1 VGVRQWITARP
12 PPPPRAPPPP
22 PPTALRADPPHKG
35 EGRTEF
41 AAPAEASM
49 TASSFRR
56 DFISKPIF
64 RWARHVLPTLSDTER
79 EAIEAGDV
87 WWDADLFG
95 GNPDWA
101 KLLAVPPATL
111 AAEEQTFLDGP
122 VNELCR
128 MLDEWRITWNLRD
141 LPPEVWD
148 FLKRHKFFA
157 MIIPKAYGGL
167 GFSAYAHSEVIRKLS
182 TRSLTAAVT
191 AMVPNSL
198 GPGEL
203 LHQFGTKAQQDY
215 WLPRL
220 AEGKEIPCFGLTSP
234 EAGSDAAAMTDSGV
248 VCRGIWQGREVLGI
262 KLNWH
267 KRYITLAP
275 IATVIG
281 LAFKLYDPDHLIGER
296 DDIGITVAL
305 VPTDLPGV
313 EIGRRHLPAL
323 MVFQNGPT
331 WGHDVFIPLDNV
343 IGGAPQVGKGWK
355 MLMSA
360 LAAGRGISL
369 PSLSAAG
376 AVFAAHTTGAYARI
390 REQFHV
396 PIGRFQAIQE
406 RLGRMAATAYLLD
419 AARRLTC
426 AGIDAGHKPA
436 VVTAIMK
443 EQATERLRVVAND
456 AMDVH
461 GGKGVQEGPLNY
473 LGPLY
478 RSVPIGITVEGANI
492 VTRSLIQFG
501 QGAIRSHPYLLKEMT
516 ALEDPDRARGL
527 EQFDRAFWG
536 HVGASFANMFRAWGR
551 AWTGGVFAPAPAA
564 GEASRFYKQLGRYA
578 SAFAL
583 AVDMALLTLG
593 GGLKRQEMVSAR
605 FGDVLSELYL
615 LSAVL
620 KRWDE
625 EGRQEADLPL
635 VAWCMEDGFA
645 TIEARLDSIFANFPN
660 RPAAWLLRF
669 LLLPLGLTRRG
680 PSDRATQACA
690 EILLNPSATRE
701 RLTVDIFHG
710 TGDDGL
716 ARLERAFAL
725 TVATAPLRDRLHQ
738 AHIRDIDKARAQGL
752 INDAEA
758 EKLRTAADAVAAA
771 VAVDDFAPEELSP
784 RQAADA
790 AADGAADATDATD
803 AVPSRWT
810 ELKRQTRSALSPL
823 VGGG

>member
-1 VGVRQWITARP
+1 MS
-12 PPPPRAPPPP
+12 
-22 PPTALRADPPHKG
+22 AL
-35 EGRTEF
+35 
-41 AAPAEASM
+41 SL
-49 TASSFRR
+49 RR

-64 RWARHVLPTLSDTER
+64 RWAQQVLPSLSDTER

-87 WWDADLFG
+87 WWDADLFS
-95 GNPDWA
+95 GNPDWG
-101 KLLAVPPATL
+101 KLLAFPPAAL
-111 AAEEQTFLDGP
+111 SAEEQAFLAGP
-122 VNELCR
+122 VDELCR
-128 MLDEWRITWNLRD
+128 MLDEWRITWELRD
-141 LPPEVWD
+141 LPPQVWD
-148 FLKRHKFFA
+148 FLKRRKFFA
-157 MIIPKAYGGL
+157 MIIPKSYGGL

-203 LHQFGTKAQQDY
+203 LHQFGTKEQQDY

-220 AEGKEIPCFGLTSP
+220 ADAREIPCFGLTSP
-234 EAGSDAAAMTDSGV
+234 EAGSDAASMIDSGV
-248 VCRGIWQGREVLGI
+248 VCRGTWEGREVLGI
-262 KLNWH
+262 RLNWH
-267 KRYITLAP
+267 KRYITLGP

-281 LAFKLYDPDHLIGER
+281 LAFKLHDPDHLLGARE
-296 DDIGITVAL
+296 DVGITVAL
-305 VPTDLPGV
+305 VPANLPGV
-313 EIGRRHLPAL
+313 EIGRRHLPTM

-331 WGHDVFIPLDNV
+331 VGRDVFIPLDHI
-343 IGGAPQVGKGWK
+343 IGGVAQAGKGWK

-376 AVFAAHTTGAYARI
+376 TAFAAHVTGAYARI

-419 AARRLTC
+419 AARRFTC

-443 EQATERLRVVAND
+443 AQATERLRVVAND

-473 LGPLY
+473 LGGLY

-501 QGAIRSHPYLLKEMT
+501 QGAIRSHPYLLKEMA

-527 EQFDRAFWG
+527 EEFDRAFWAHAG
-536 HVGASFANMFRAWGR
+536 HSFANSLRAWGH
-551 AWTGGVFAPAPAA
+551 AWTGGLFARTPAA
-564 GEASRFYKQLGRYA
+564 GKTRRYYRRLTRYA
-578 SAFAL
+578 AAFAL

-593 GGLKRQEMVSAR
+593 GALKRQEMLSAR
-605 FGDVLSELYL
+605 FGDILSELYL

-625 EGRQEADLPL
+625 EGRQRADLPL

-645 TIEARLDSIFANFPN
+645 TIEARFDAIFANFPN
-660 RPAAWLLRF
+660 RPVAWLLRF
-669 LLLPLGLTRRG
+669 LVLPLGLNQRG
-680 PSDRATQACA
+680 PSDRLTRACA

-710 TGDDGL
+710 SGDEGL

-725 TVATAPLRDRLHQ
+725 TVAAQPIRERLHK
-738 AHIRDIDKARAQGL
+738 AHIRDVDKARQEGL
-752 INDAEA
+752 ITDAEA
-758 EKLRTAADAVAAA
+758 NELRAAADAVAAA
-771 VAVDDFAPEELSP
+771 VAVDDFAPEALSP
-784 RQAADA
+784 RQSAADPVA
-790 AADGAADATDATD
+790 A
-803 AVPSRWT
+803 VKWNPFR
-810 ELKRQTRSALSPL
+810 RQTRSRRSSLA
-823 VGGG
+823 GGW